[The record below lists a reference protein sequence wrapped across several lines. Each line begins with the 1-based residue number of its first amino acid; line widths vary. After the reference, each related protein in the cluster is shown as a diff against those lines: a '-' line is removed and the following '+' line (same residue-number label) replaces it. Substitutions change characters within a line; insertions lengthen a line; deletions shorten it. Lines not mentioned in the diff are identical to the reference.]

1 MSNDSKPG
9 SPLDDLLGKM
19 ENDLRLRRRD
29 IDSHLL
35 PIEMS
40 LAAYRRALEAQAAT
54 EYAASHH
61 LPRPE
66 LAALSPRVAAFNL
79 IGTVEALREMPR
91 TQVEKP
97 EPAAGDVSAGATGHG
112 APAERASEPEPAR
125 SLVDALPKV
134 AASCDGRKLVI
145 IGALSGRKRP
155 LPEPLQ
161 GATEWVDTGEG
172 GAHALGNL
180 TTRIRQNRVFAVII
194 CDGAISHQHSE
205 PVLAA
210 ARAAHVAVGFAGK
223 GGGAALARALKSIE
237 EQL

>member
-35 PIEMS
+35 PIEIA

-61 LPRPE
+61 LPRPD

-91 TQVEKP
+91 SQVERP
-97 EPAAGDVSAGATGHG
+97 EAPASAGADGKQD
-112 APAERASEPEPAR
+112 AAETPDPGPDQPKA
-125 SLVDALPKV
+125 LVDALPKV
-134 AASCDGRKLVI
+134 ARACDTKKLVI
-145 IGALSGRKRP
+145 IGALSGRRRA

-180 TTRIRQNRVFAVII
+180 TTRIRQNRVFGVII
-194 CDGAISHQHSE
+194 CDAAISHQHSE

-210 ARAAHVAVGFAGK
+210 ARTAHVAVGFAGK

>member
-9 SPLDDLLGKM
+9 SPLDDLLSKM

-29 IDSHLL
+29 IDNHLV
-35 PIEMS
+35 PIEIA

-61 LPRPE
+61 LPRPD

-79 IGTVEALREMPR
+79 MGTVEALREMPR
-91 TQVEKP
+91 SQVERP
-97 EPAAGDVSAGATGHG
+97 ETPAS
-112 APAERASEPEPAR
+112 APADAGHAAVETGGEEQPK
-125 SLVDALPKV
+125 SLVDALPKL
-134 AASCDGRKLVI
+134 ARACDTRKLVI
-145 IGALSGRKRP
+145 IGALSGRRRP

-161 GATEWVDTGEG
+161 GATEWLDTGEG

-194 CDGAISHQHSE
+194 CDAAISHQHSE

-210 ARAAHVAVGFAGK
+210 ARTAHVAVGFAGK